1 MEKISWVDK
10 ISDEEVLQRINETKT
25 MLDIVRKCKYV
36 ARACAETCIIIA
48 RIEGRMKGKA
58 TRGRKRMHLLS
69 DLMKG
74 NYVALKRIVEDR
86 KE

>member
-25 MLDIVRKCKYV
+25 MLDIVRKCKCV

-48 RIEGRMKGKA
+48 RIEGRMKRKA
-58 TRGRKRMHLLS
+58 TRGEGYTR
-69 DLMKG
+69 
-74 NYVALKRIVEDR
+74 
-86 KE
+86 